1 MGRACSTQLIHRSRA
16 GSAPGEYRD
25 SKKGHPLRQSAVR
38 QPDSPLRQLK
48 WPVRTL
54 PATSRIGSS
63 SRRGHPARAS
73 APASCAAYCAVYCTA
88 DQERHEKTASG
99 MFDEARSQ
107 STLARAPQGTSHG
120 ISGLL
125 GPGPG
130 RHNPKS
136 ESTSSGSRSLP
147 VRLNVASLSD
157 SGLVM
162 ICHSPSTSP
171 RVLVQQTVACVLS
184 YPSPTHRSSGC

>member
-1 MGRACSTQLIHRSRA
+1 VCVQRLKGRPADRTSGPFGLGRACSTQLIHRSRA

-73 APASCAAYCAVYCTA
+73 AQPPVRPIVQSTARQTKSGTRKPQAACSTKRGRSQHWRELRKARVMASAGCWAPGRAATNRSRVHFQWQPKPASAPEC
-88 DQERHEKTASG
+88 RK
-99 MFDEARSQ
+99 RS
-107 STLARAPQGTSHG
+107 
-120 ISGLL
+120 
-125 GPGPG
+125 
-130 RHNPKS
+130 K
-136 ESTSSGSRSLP
+136 
-147 VRLNVASLSD
+147 
-157 SGLVM
+157 
-162 ICHSPSTSP
+162 
-171 RVLVQQTVACVLS
+171 
-184 YPSPTHRSSGC
+184 

>member
-1 MGRACSTQLIHRSRA
+1 M
-16 GSAPGEYRD
+16 
-25 SKKGHPLRQSAVR
+25 
-38 QPDSPLRQLK
+38 
-48 WPVRTL
+48 
-54 PATSRIGSS
+54 
-63 SRRGHPARAS
+63 GHPARAS
-73 APASCAAYCAVYCTA
+73 AQPPVRPIVQSTA
-88 DQERHEKTASG
+88 RQTIEERHEKTASG

-147 VRLNVASLSD
+147 AII
-157 SGLVM
+157 M
-162 ICHSPSTSP
+162 I
-171 RVLVQQTVACVLS
+171 RVWS
-184 YPSPTHRSSGC
+184 